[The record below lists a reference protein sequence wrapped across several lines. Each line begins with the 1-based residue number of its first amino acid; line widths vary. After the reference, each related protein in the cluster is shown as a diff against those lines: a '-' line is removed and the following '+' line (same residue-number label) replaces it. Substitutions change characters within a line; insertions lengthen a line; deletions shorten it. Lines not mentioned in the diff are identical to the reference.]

1 MPFRK
6 IFYTL
11 LFVPCICMAQKDTCR
26 NIERKVD
33 EDKRTVTYETPFLK
47 HLRVLKQT
55 EEMAFFAIQVR
66 LDTESPQFDA
76 DDLEVT
82 FEDGTSYK
90 DDKAKIVCQQDGA
103 MISATGDIG
112 GSFAASG
119 RYHLQSFIYITPE
132 NLEQFSTR
140 KISAIRLHEK
150 SQKIQGKEA
159 AQVLEYIN
167 CLKDKK

>member
-1 MPFRK
+1 MPFKK

-11 LFVPCICMAQKDTCR
+11 LFVPCICMAQKNVCR
-26 NIERKVD
+26 NIGRKVD
-33 EDKRTVTYETPFLK
+33 EDKKTVTYETPFLK
-47 HLRVLKQT
+47 HLRILKQT
-55 EEMAFFAIQVR
+55 KGTPFFAIQVS

-76 DDLEVT
+76 SGLEVA
-82 FEDGTSYK
+82 FEDGTTYK
-90 DDKAKIVCQQDGA
+90 DDNAKIICQQDGA

-119 RYHLQSFIYITPE
+119 KYRLQAFIYIRPE

-140 KISAIRLHEK
+140 KISVVRLHEK
-150 SQKIQGKEA
+150 IQKIQDKEA
-159 AQVLEYIN
+159 GQVLAYIN